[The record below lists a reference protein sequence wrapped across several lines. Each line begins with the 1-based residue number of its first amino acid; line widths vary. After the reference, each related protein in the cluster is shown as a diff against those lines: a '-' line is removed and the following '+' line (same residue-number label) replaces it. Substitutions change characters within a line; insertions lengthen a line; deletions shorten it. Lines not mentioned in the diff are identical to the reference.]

1 MANYVKNFDNATGS
15 KDAGNIPTN
24 AIDVYEQTRL
34 SSNEAVAYWEGSFK
48 TEVIGIAAIDLGLY
62 RAKERKTPTNYTSN
76 QVLNH

>member
-15 KDAGNIPTN
+15 KDAGNISTN
-24 AIDVYEQTRL
+24 AIDVYEQTRF

-62 RAKERKTPTNYTSN
+62 RAKERKTPINYTSN

>member
-15 KDAGNIPTN
+15 KDAGNISTN
-24 AIDVYEQTRL
+24 AIDVYEQTRF
-34 SSNEAVAYWEGSFK
+34 SSKEAVAYWEGSFK